1 MLPFRERLAFDQRRK
16 EYEQISRRRPDLIPF
31 IVESHN
37 KKDSHLL
44 DKEKFLLPH
53 DITMAQ
59 LQYVIRKR
67 MSPFTKAQALF
78 LFVKGSVPTST
89 STAQQVRDAFQ
100 DEDGFVYVTYAL
112 ENTFG

>member
-1 MLPFRERLAFDQRRK
+1 MLPYRERLAFDQRRK
-16 EYEQISRRRPDLIPF
+16 AYEQITQRRPDLIPF
-31 IVESHN
+31 IVERHN
-37 KKDSHLL
+37 KRDTPAL

-59 LQYVIRKR
+59 LKYVIKKR
-67 MSPFTKAQALF
+67 ISPFNKAQALF

-89 STAQQVRDAFQ
+89 STAQQVKSAYQ